1 MFFNCY
7 LMRKILI
14 NAIHNLDLL
23 IMLPYFGKRL
33 PQTGTKANYVIKK
46 SLNTIFKMYSRL
58 SAS

>member
-1 MFFNCY
+1 
-7 LMRKILI
+7 MRKILI
-14 NAIHNLDLL
+14 NAIHNLDLV

>member
-33 PQTGTKANYVIKK
+33 PQTGTKSNYVIKK
-46 SLNTIFKMYSRL
+46 SLNTIFKTYSRL